1 MMTGEELET
10 LVTSNGFQS
19 VSDWKN
25 RLRALDVPDWNIF
38 YKYHFF
44 IRKMIGEAEYDTAD
58 IMIRFPGLYPVKIE
72 GLENIGKPKNITTET
87 YADSD
92 RLRIYLPMTGILH
105 DSTKITMTL
114 AFTGMEFRKQYG
126 LFSSFINNP
135 DISTSAYE
143 YWDTAR
149 HLLAE
154 IIPSPVDETK
164 IREDKIKGRQYL
176 ITTLEFMNIVGAT
189 RIVNDDGEVPIAP
202 TV

>member
-1 MMTGEELET
+1 MTESELAA
-10 LVTSNGFQS
+10 LVTANGFQS
-19 VSDWKN
+19 ISEWKS

-44 IRKMIGEAEYDTAD
+44 IRKETDEAVYDTAD
-58 IMIRFPGLYPVKIE
+58 LMIRFPGLYPVKIE

-92 RLRIYLPMTGILH
+92 RLRIYLPTTGILH

-114 AFTGMEFRKQYG
+114 AFTGNEFREQYR

-135 DISTSAYE
+135 DTSTSPYK

-176 ITTLEFMNIVGAT
+176 ITTLEFMNIAGFT
-189 RIVNDDGEVPIAP
+189 FIVNDDGEVPIAP